1 MISRVGDMIMPV
13 FMKHLLYYIENRK
26 LYSLK
31 TPLMIILEKWYI
43 TTYCQSQ
50 RNSEARADA
59 YGNQSMRLQKWG
71 NEYGKHNLRH

>member
-31 TPLMIILEKWYI
+31 TPLMISLEKWYI